1 MDGYGFFVTL
11 PLMCSKV
18 RNMFFMSRT
27 GYNILWYFVSN
38 VFKGMHICFYVQ
50 NRLQHSC
57 CVQYACFHPFLF
69 LLSVVL
75 HSSSFPDCPLFF
87 EAWQVVPWWFGSL
100 FWLKC
105 IGCVAIWAGGLQQRA
120 NKAAVVWCCRW
131 LAGLSVLFFL
141 PGVAVLDARS

>member
-38 VFKGMHICFYVQ
+38 VFKGMHICFYAQ

-57 CVQYACFHPFLF
+57 CVQYACFHP
-69 LLSVVL
+69 
-75 HSSSFPDCPLFF
+75 LFF
-87 EAWQVVPWWFGSL
+87 SSISCIA
-100 FWLKC
+100 LK
-105 IGCVAIWAGGLQQRA
+105 QFPR
-120 NKAAVVWCCRW
+120 
-131 LAGLSVLFFL
+131 LSSIF
-141 PGVAVLDARS
+141 